1 MAHSGAILSS
11 VPTTPFSSA
20 AEIAKAVKRRRL
32 SPVEIVQG
40 ALERIERLNPVLG
53 AFITVTADS
62 ALAAAKRLERAVQAK
77 RELGP
82 LAGVPV
88 SIKDLVA
95 THDAPTTA
103 GSRIFGDG
111 FTSPKDAPV
120 VARLRRA
127 GAIVI
132 GKTNLHE
139 VALGVTGV
147 NEHFGPSRNPWDT
160 NCVSGGSS
168 GGSAV
173 AVASG
178 LGALSLGSDTRGSIR
193 IPAACCGITGFK
205 PSHGLVPVDDVI
217 PLSPSLDHLGPMA
230 RSVTDAALMLAA
242 MVPSTRVAQRIA
254 SAPKLS
260 TRRLIVGIS
269 EYHLRDMDR
278 DVARVVASAIEA
290 LRPLVRDLREIRIPE
305 LEGAQ
310 EASGFITSGDAVTY
324 HDRWL
329 REHPDCYGPL
339 VRERLAAGYQ
349 RTALEYLKAQ
359 EKRVELTHAF
369 ARQFETVDLL
379 VGATLPALPLPIG
392 QQNVRVNGKD
402 VFVVTAFTV
411 FNSPQN
417 MAGLPSISVPCGFH
431 GAMPVGLQIFGPHG
445 LDDRV
450 LALAGAWQRTT
461 DWHERIPD
469 RVA

>member
-1 MAHSGAILSS
+1 
-11 VPTTPFSSA
+11 VPITPFSSA
-20 AEIAKAVKRRRL
+20 AEIAQAIRRRRI
-32 SPVEIVQG
+32 SPVEIVRDT
-40 ALERIERLNPVLG
+40 LERIERLNGALG

-62 ALAAAKRLERAVQAK
+62 ALAAAKVLERAVMAK
-77 RELGP
+77 KKLGP
-82 LAGVPV
+82 LAGVPI

-95 THDAPTTA
+95 TRDAPTTA
-103 GSRIFGDG
+103 GSRIFGNG
-111 FTSPKDAPV
+111 FTSARDAPV

-127 GAIVI
+127 GAIVV

-160 NCVSGGSS
+160 DCVSGGSS

-173 AVASG
+173 AVAAG

-205 PSHGLVPVDDVI
+205 PSYGLVPIDDVI
-217 PLSPSLDHLGPMA
+217 PLSPCLDHLGPMA
-230 RSVTDAALMLAA
+230 RSAGDAALMLAV
-242 MVPSTRVAQRIA
+242 MTPSARTAKQIA
-254 SAPKLS
+254 SSPNAS
-260 TRRLIVGIS
+260 TRRLVVGIS

-278 DVARVVASAIEA
+278 RVGRVVESAIDA
-290 LRPLVRDLREIRIPE
+290 LRPLVRDIREVRLPE
-305 LEGAQ
+305 LEGVQ

-329 REHPDCYGPL
+329 REQPDSYGPL

-359 EKRVELTHAF
+359 DKRAEVTAAF

-379 VGATLPALPLPIG
+379 VGATLPTLPPRIG
-392 QQNVRVNGKD
+392 EQNVRVNGKD

-411 FNSPQN
+411 FNGPQN
-417 MAGLPSISVPCGFH
+417 MAGLPAISVPCGMEN
-431 GAMPVGLQIFGPHG
+431 GMPVGLQLFGPHG
-445 LDDRV
+445 HDARV
-450 LALAGAWQRTT
+450 LALAGAWQRET

-469 RVA
+469 RYA